1 MLIGVGATILQFL
14 AILTSFVSIME
25 SIKRTMGQFGA
36 LFFGRF
42 FFNETISSQKVLGIV
57 LLSFGIF
64 FILNY

>member
-36 LFFGRF
+36 LFLVDFFLMKQLVLRKFLELF
-42 FFNETISSQKVLGIV
+42 FFL
-57 LLSFGIF
+57 FGIF

>member
-25 SIKRTMGQFGA
+25 SIKRTMA
-36 LFFGRF
+36 NLVHYILVD
-42 FFNETISSQKVLGIV
+42 FFNETISSQKVYGIV